1 VRPRYLIGVLL
12 ATLRRL
18 LAPGDAADL
27 RDRPEAEE
35 ELLKNRE
42 ADVVMPEL
50 GGPELAARLTAAQ
63 PSLKVVYMTGYAE
76 RAVAG
81 ELAPWPLLQKPF
93 DVGALADT
101 IREVLDDDAP
111 AGSADPLP
119 LTQP

>member
-1 VRPRYLIGVLL
+1 VLTAVNGAEAL
-12 ATLRRL
+12 EAVARRREPIDL
-18 LAPGDAADL
+18 LL
-27 RDRPEAEE
+27 T
-35 ELLKNRE
+35 
-42 ADVVMPEL
+42 DVVMPDL

-63 PSLKVVYMTGYAE
+63 PGLKVVYMTGYAE

-101 IREVLDDDAP
+101 IREVLDDNAS
-111 AGSADPLP
+111 AGSSDRGPAEPLP

>member
-1 VRPRYLIGVLL
+1 MRPRYLIGIVLL

-27 RDRPEAEE
+27 F
-35 ELLKNRE
+35 
-42 ADVVMPEL
+42 
-50 GGPELAARLTAAQ
+50 Q

-101 IREVLDDDAP
+101 IREVLDDDAS

-119 LTQP
+119 STQP